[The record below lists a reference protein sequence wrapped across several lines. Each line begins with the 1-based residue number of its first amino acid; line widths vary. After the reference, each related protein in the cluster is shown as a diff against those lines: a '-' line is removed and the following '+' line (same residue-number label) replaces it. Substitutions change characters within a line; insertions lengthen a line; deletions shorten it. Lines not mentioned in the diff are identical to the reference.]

1 LSFNYVTD
9 AVYYGGFP
17 MSYLSNTWHLDIA
30 ADGSS
35 KLFGGPLTYMGT
47 DDSWANITDGETLPD
62 GSDSWSWCP
71 DYAGNSWILG
81 SDTPHDYGT
90 MTFKEDGSVTIIRK
104 AADGTTTT
112 ENGTY
117 SVDAAGKTVTL
128 SVDVLGLPNM
138 QSLTLTNKV
147 NLKVLSLTEK
157 SMQIAILRD
166 PALSGEGACLL
177 TFNYVTE
184 SVYSGASAPRHAG
197 SHRK

>member
-1 LSFNYVTD
+1 
-9 AVYYGGFP
+9 
-17 MSYLSNTWHLDIA
+17 
-30 ADGSS
+30 
-35 KLFGGPLTYMGT
+35 
-47 DDSWANITDGETLPD
+47 
-62 GSDSWSWCP
+62 
-71 DYAGNSWILG
+71 
-81 SDTPHDYGT
+81 
-90 MTFKEDGSVTIIRK
+90 
-104 AADGTTTT
+104 
-112 ENGTY
+112 
-117 SVDAAGKTVTL
+117 L